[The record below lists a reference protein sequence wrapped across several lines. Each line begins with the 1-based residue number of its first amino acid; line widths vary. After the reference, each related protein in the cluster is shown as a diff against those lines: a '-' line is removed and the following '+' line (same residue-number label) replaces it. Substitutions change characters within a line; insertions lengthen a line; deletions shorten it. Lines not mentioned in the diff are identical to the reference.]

1 MTKSGQSVVVHHSNP
16 EVVHQL
22 KILEGEFATMLV
34 NVKRL
39 WSQYQIDV
47 SEVKEFY
54 ASYIS
59 DEEFETCS
67 SFQDVLKLLRKGDH
81 ISTLNVEAIRTTCN
95 ILQGRLKMEMKE
107 IFESYEHK
115 KDEFL
120 NSTLVEEFMW
130 AAVKLKLNNPNM
142 FEVVIKIPEDSARRK
157 RTLKDVE
164 ELAKKAFGVYSK
176 SFVHLRVEPGSVCII
191 WWYPRHLT
199 SELKQSVRRAVL
211 IEEGVEELSIAGE
224 TIIPMETTTCK

>member
-1 MTKSGQSVVVHHSNP
+1 MYSNP
-16 EVVHQL
+16 KVVNELQT
-22 KILEGEFATMLV
+22 LEWEFATLLV
-34 NVKRL
+34 NVIRL
-39 WSQYQIDV
+39 WSQYKIDV

-67 SFQDVLKLLRKGDH
+67 SFQDVLEQLRKGDH
-81 ISTLNVEAIRTTCN
+81 ISTLNIEAIRAACN

-107 IFESYEHK
+107 IFESYERK

-120 NSTLVEEFMW
+120 NSTSVEEFMC

-142 FEVVIKIPEDSARRK
+142 SEVIIKIPEDSACCK
-157 RTLKDVE
+157 QTLKDVE
-164 ELAKKAFGVYSK
+164 ELAKKAFGNYSK
-176 SFVHLRVEPGSVCII
+176 SFVHLRVEPESVCII

-224 TIIPMETTTCK
+224 TIILMETTTCK